1 MKRLVCVLLALLLL
15 SGCAGNFGSTDL
27 KEAMEI
33 PENGIIEKPVIQQ
46 IKDENAVAV
55 FCGESNGLKYEW
67 KLFGK
72 DIVDA
77 KDANLHVDL
86 MLDGEVLTAVFA
98 QQENLGFSSML
109 SIYLPTKWSYLTASA
124 YRDDVKVYSV
134 SLTGTKEKSTLN
146 LFVTET
152 LGTLCIR
159 PDSQKDPT
167 LTEPDSTEPLST
179 TPNATRPGHIHEYTD
194 TVTAP
199 SCTSAGYTTHTCL
212 CGDSYRDNEVPAAGH
227 YYKTTT
233 VAPTETRQG
242 YDLHTCQNC
251 GASYKDNYTD
261 PLSGETQPSNTT
273 EPTKGE
279 HLTDPVPSGMPE
291 PVEPG
296 DAVTDTDTVYTC
308 YFSIE
313 CSTIFNNLSML
324 NPAKLE
330 LLPTD
335 GVILAEIEVS
345 IYAGESVFDVLQ
357 RVCREN
363 NIHMESSWT
372 PMYNTAY
379 VEGIAN
385 LYEFDCG
392 DLSGWMYRVN
402 GWYPNYGCSRYQLK
416 DGDVIEWRYTCDLGR
431 DVGDNWSGGT

>member
-1 MKRLVCVLLALLLL
+1 MKRLACVLLALLLL
-15 SGCAGNFGSTDL
+15 SGCAGNFGNTDL
-27 KEAMEI
+27 KETMEI
-33 PENGIIEKPVIQQ
+33 PENGIIEKAVIQQ

-72 DIVDA
+72 DIVEA
-77 KDANLHVDL
+77 KNANLHVDL

-109 SIYLPTKWSYLTASA
+109 SIYLPTKWSYQTASA
-124 YRDDVKVYSV
+124 YRGDVKVYSV
-134 SLTGTKEKSTLN
+134 SLTGTKEKSTVN
-146 LFVTET
+146 LFVKDT

-159 PDSQKDPT
+159 PDPQKNPT
-167 LTEPDSTEPLST
+167 LTEPDSTEPLPT
-179 TPNATRPGHIHEYTD
+179 TPDTTRPGHIHEYTD

-212 CGDSYRDNEVPAAGH
+212 CGNSYRDNEVPATVH
-227 YYKTTT
+227 DYKTAT

-251 GASYKDNYTD
+251 GASFKDNYTD
-261 PLSGETQPSNTT
+261 PLKSSGST

-279 HLTDPVPSGMPE
+279 NSTE
-291 PVEPG
+291 PVSPETSGPVAPE
-296 DAVTDTDTVYTC
+296 DADKVYTC

-313 CSTIFNNLSML
+313 CSTILNNLSML

-330 LLPTD
+330 FLPTD
-335 GVILAEIEVS
+335 GVILAKIEVS
-345 IYAGESVFDVLQ
+345 FYAGESVFDVLQ
-357 RVCREN
+357 RVCKEN
-363 NIHMESSWT
+363 NIHMESSWA

-402 GWYPNYGCSRYQLK
+402 GWYPNYGCSQYLLAQ
-416 DGDVIEWRYTCDLGR
+416 GDVVEWRYTCDLGQ

>member
-1 MKRLVCVLLALLLL
+1 MKRLACVLLALLLL
-15 SGCAGNFGSTDL
+15 SGCVGNFGNTDL
-27 KEAMEI
+27 KETMEI
-33 PENGIIEKPVIQQ
+33 PENGILEKAVIQQ

-72 DIVDA
+72 DIVEA
-77 KDANLHVDL
+77 KNANLHVDL

-124 YRDDVKVYSV
+124 YRGDVKVYSV
-134 SLTGTKEKSTLN
+134 SLTGTKEKSTVN
-146 LFVTET
+146 LFVKDT

-159 PDSQKDPT
+159 PDPQKNPT
-167 LTEPDSTEPLST
+167 LTEPDSTEPLPT
-179 TPNATRPGHIHEYTD
+179 TPDTTRPGHIHEYTD

-199 SCTSAGYTTHTCL
+199 SCTSAGHTTHTCL
-212 CGDSYRDNEVPAAGH
+212 CGNSYRDNEVPATGH
-227 YYKTTT
+227 DYKTAT

-251 GASYKDNYTD
+251 GASFKDNYTD
-261 PLSGETQPSNTT
+261 PLKSSGST

-279 HLTDPVPSGMPE
+279 NSTE
-291 PVEPG
+291 PVSPETSGPVAPE
-296 DAVTDTDTVYTC
+296 DADKVYTC

-313 CSTIFNNLSML
+313 CSTILNNLSML

-330 LLPTD
+330 FLPTD

-345 IYAGESVFDVLQ
+345 FYAGESVFDVLQ

-363 NIHMESSWT
+363 NIHMESSWA

-402 GWYPNYGCSRYQLK
+402 GWYPNYGCSQYLLAQ
-416 DGDVIEWRYTCDLGR
+416 GDVVEWRYTCDLGQ